1 MCKLKQREHLGTYWF
16 SPSYLQPNVVI
27 EGKSQS
33 ISKHDIAF
41 FHHLSTRDARHHIPL
56 LRRLATRDF
65 PGVSPAKL
73 IICIDYTSEPAKYSL
88 IPLEN
93 QDQHRM
99 ETSDSQNTDAR
110 NEALIEQAKNHPG
123 KYTLIQSTIANGQS
137 LQLVTTVVTGNFW
150 SKVEGVDFSESD
162 NEGYI
167 DDETSGTAV
176 DEVDT
181 MMARMVLNQF
191 LVKNGEPATFGSKP
205 CK

>member
-1 MCKLKQREHLGTYWF
+1 
-16 SPSYLQPNVVI
+16 
-27 EGKSQS
+27 
-33 ISKHDIAF
+33 
-41 FHHLSTRDARHHIPL
+41 
-56 LRRLATRDF
+56 
-65 PGVSPAKL
+65 
-73 IICIDYTSEPAKYSL
+73 
-88 IPLEN
+88 
-93 QDQHRM
+93 M